1 MERQDFKVENR
12 GKEEERQGAEEE
24 GKKEEDTPPR
34 GRRAKK
40 KQQRRHDL
48 WYDKSEQTKT
58 SKPKKGRHEELYHT
72 TRSRDTFKFQ
82 PAPNTGLGLEHN
94 HQSWRPDHAPT
105 IRREAR
111 TEMRDLET
119 RIPARSHR
127 DGRPGSKGQKTTQ
140 VRRIRSLQGTRC
152 DQREQ
157 CK

>member
-1 MERQDFKVENR
+1 MERQGFKVENR
-12 GKEEERQGAEEE
+12 GKEKERQGTEEE

-48 WYDKSEQTKT
+48 WYDEGEENKT
-58 SKPKKGRHEELYHT
+58 SKPKKGRHEKLYHT

-82 PAPNTGLGLEHN
+82 PAPNTGLGLER
-94 HQSWRPDHAPT
+94 QRQGRRPDYAPT

-119 RIPARSHR
+119 RIP
-127 DGRPGSKGQKTTQ
+127 G
-140 VRRIRSLQGTRC
+140 
-152 DQREQ
+152 
-157 CK
+157 